1 MLLIVQCSFDKCRF
15 LPTCTCLNLIFYLP
29 CQWSSFFES
38 AAERLLYCCLVTKYS
53 LLMLLWHKALILPLI
68 FPYFF
73 NVLNKSHTHPLGLCM
88 HLYPSVVTFKFFMCI
103 IYLQSWLIWCSLSVA
118 QRKLLQK
125 SPGRSNPPALE
136 NKVTWC

>member
-1 MLLIVQCSFDKCRF
+1 MLLVVQCSFDKCRF

-53 LLMLLWHKALILPLI
+53 LLMLLWHKALILLLT

-73 NVLNKSHTHPLGLCM
+73 NLLNKSHTHPWHLCM
-88 HLYPSVVTFKFFMCI
+88 HLFFSFHRVSPRSTVETNPLRYSQALLWGPFCVCI
-103 IYLQSWLIWCSLSVA
+103 SIQVLWPLNFSCA
-118 QRKLLQK
+118 
-125 SPGRSNPPALE
+125 
-136 NKVTWC
+136 